1 MLKSRA
7 FRRNIPAIAAA
18 VRNIV
23 IFIVVLSIPLTT
35 AQVLGLS
42 TAETSGWLLALY
54 GLPGLLSLV
63 LAVVYR
69 QPLLVTG
76 NLFFVIFISGL
87 GDRLSYGELIGA
99 SMIAG
104 AGVLVVGLL
113 GLTEWLTSWLPVPIM
128 FGLLAGAVLPFMR
141 DAFTT
146 LGDAPAVVGATLLAY
161 LISRGI
167 LGERLPAILPA
178 LVTGLAVTAIS
189 GRFEPAPVRL
199 SLVRPALTLPVF
211 SWQAIITATPVFVV
225 LITLQANL
233 PSVRFLQSQDYDPPE
248 VTVDIVSGV
257 GTMVGSLLGP
267 TGISLS
273 LPATSLMAGPGAG
286 DHDIRHRSVY
296 LAGGAALLIGLLAGV
311 AASLTGV
318 VPRALLL
325 TLTGLSVV
333 DVLGHALKEATQGP
347 VFLGPLFALV
357 IALSEISFLG
367 FGNYFWSLVIGTAVS
382 LLVERD
388 ALQALREKEDK
399 PSQASTSDRDLG
411 AEPIC
416 EQHPATR

>member
-1 MLKSRA
+1 MLKSRE

-23 IFIVVLSIPLTT
+23 IFIAVLSIPLTT

-63 LAVVYR
+63 LAVIYR

-113 GLTEWLTSWLPVPIM
+113 GLTEWLASWLPVPIM

-178 LVTGLAVTAIS
+178 LVTGLAVTAIT
-189 GRFEPAPVRL
+189 GRFEPATVRL

-248 VTVDIVSGV
+248 VMVDIVSGIR
-257 GTMVGSLLGP
+257 TIVGSMLGP

-311 AASLTGV
+311 AASRTGII
-318 VPRALLL
+318 PPALLL
-325 TLTGLSVV
+325 TLSGLSVL

-347 VFLGPLFALV
+347 LFLGPVFALV
-357 IALSEISFLG
+357 IALSEISFLSL
-367 FGNYFWSLVIGTAVS
+367 GNYFWSLVIGSAVS
-382 LLVERD
+382 MLLEREEMR
-388 ALQALREKEDK
+388 LLRKKGDEPAREATESR
-399 PSQASTSDRDLG
+399 PLRSDQML
-411 AEPIC
+411 
-416 EQHPATR
+416 EQS

>member
-248 VTVDIVSGV
+248 VMVDIVSGIR
-257 GTMVGSLLGP
+257 TIVGSMLGP

-273 LPATSLMAGPGAG
+273 LPATSLMADPGAG

-311 AASLTGV
+311 AASRTGII
-318 VPRALLL
+318 PPALLL
-325 TLTGLSVV
+325 TLSGLSVL

-347 VFLGPLFALV
+347 LFLGPVFALV
-357 IALSEISFLG
+357 IALSEISFLSL
-367 FGNYFWSLVIGTAVS
+367 GNYFWSLVIGSAVS
-382 LLVERD
+382 MLLEREEMR
-388 ALQALREKEDK
+388 LLRKKGDEPAREATESR
-399 PSQASTSDRDLG
+399 PLRSDQML
-411 AEPIC
+411 
-416 EQHPATR
+416 EQS